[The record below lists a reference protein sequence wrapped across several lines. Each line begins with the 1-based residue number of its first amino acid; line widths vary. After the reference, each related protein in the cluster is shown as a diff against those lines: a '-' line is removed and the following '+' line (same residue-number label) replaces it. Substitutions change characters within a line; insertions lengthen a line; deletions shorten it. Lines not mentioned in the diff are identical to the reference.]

1 MSTTAQWVFET
12 AMHLMDRTA
21 GGVADHAGTQEYKN
35 RCVAILNVLCGECFA
50 VSDNHSHTENGKRP
64 LCPVLGGMEEGLG
77 VDDGLCRT
85 VLPYGL
91 AAHLLL
97 EEDPSMASYFHQRY
111 EEMLS
116 KARRTLPTAT
126 EDITDCYGGVTWQGY

>member
-12 AMHLMDRTA
+12 AVHLMDRTEN
-21 GGVADHAGTQEYKN
+21 GVADHAGTQEYKS
-35 RCVAILNVLCGECFA
+35 RCTAILNVLCGECFA
-50 VSDNHSHTENGKRP
+50 LSDTFRHTADGGRP
-64 LCPVLGGMEEGLG
+64 ICPVLGGMEETVGL
-77 VDDGLCRT
+77 DDALCRT

-97 EEDPSMASYFHQRY
+97 EEDPPSSSFFQQRY

-116 KARRTLPTAT
+116 RARRTLPAAQ
-126 EDITDCYGGVTWQGY
+126 ESITDCYGGVTWQGY